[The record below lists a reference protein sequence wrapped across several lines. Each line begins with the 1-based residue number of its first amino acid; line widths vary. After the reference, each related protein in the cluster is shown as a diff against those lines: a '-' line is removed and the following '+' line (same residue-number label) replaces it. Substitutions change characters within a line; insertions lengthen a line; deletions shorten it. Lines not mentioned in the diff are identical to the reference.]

1 MKVLLDEQGYIQ
13 SYAVIGDLVDGIDL
27 PDPEDA
33 LHFEENF
40 NAYRQRVPL
49 LGWWCAGYPGHHT
62 EPC

>member
-27 PDPEDA
+27 PDPKDA

-40 NAYRQRVPL
+40 NAYKVRDGTVAVSYTHLR
-49 LGWWCAGYPGHHT
+49 AHET
-62 EPC
+62 